1 VTVESADKGVL
12 AALSAAAG
20 DDVEETGL
28 NLDEIFEAYVIGN
41 RGREVAP
48 C

>member
-1 VTVESADKGVL
+1 VAE
-12 AALSAAAG
+12 
-20 DDVEETGL
+20 DDMQEMGL